1 MEQEKGMVQEAQ
13 ELAENTVVRN
23 FSKLLEVLDNTEMFD
38 LKDCRLDIAHGIGM
52 TAVPLRKQH
61 MAVDFLNQ
69 LANFLDVNILY
80 AYRSNDGKTY
90 RIVAYSMPY
99 PDEMYC
105 IIVNSEQYGI
115 IEDINV
121 VFFETIDT
129 MLSWLIRAYERIDGK
144 DAQYDIIQWQPLAAL
159 YRNFV

>member
-1 MEQEKGMVQEAQ
+1 MEQEKNIVQEDEGMAQ
-13 ELAENTVVRN
+13 NTVVRN
-23 FSKLLEVLDNTEMFD
+23 FSRLLEILDNTGMFD
-38 LKDCRLDIAHGIGM
+38 LKGCRLDTAHGIGM
-52 TAVPLRKQH
+52 TVVPMRKQY

-80 AYRSNDGKTY
+80 AYRSKDGKAY
-90 RIVAYSMPY
+90 RIIAYSMPY

-105 IIVNSEQYGI
+105 IVVNSEQYGI

-121 VFFETIDT
+121 AFFETIDK
-129 MLSWLIRAYERIDGK
+129 MLEWLIHSYETIDAD
-144 DAQYDIIQWQPLAAL
+144 DAQYDIIQWQSLADL